1 MKKIVENDKG
11 FVRDMD
17 TNAILRIDNNEVI
30 NYKKR
35 REKSLSIQQ
44 QINNLNK
51 ELETIKNI
59 LESLLQDRNK

>member
-11 FVRDMD
+11 FVRDMS

-35 REKSLSIQQ
+35 REKSLSMQQ
-44 QINNLNK
+44 QINNLNQ
-51 ELETIKNI
+51 ELKDIKSM
-59 LESLLQDRNK
+59 LCDLLQDRNK